1 MAYTLKLTNGK
12 ILLTLPDQ
20 QFDSITT
27 SLTLIGKNV
36 NAYGTDINQNY
47 IRILENFSNTSAP
60 RAPLVGQVW
69 YDYAEQRLKVYTNNL
84 EWKPIGGPTIA
95 SSQPL
100 TLVPGDLWFDSTSQ
114 QLKFSNTN
122 GEIITIG
129 PASNAAVGKSG
140 WLLEPFNDTISASTI
155 TVLTLYDNNEVI
167 AFLSDKTAGF
177 NFERVLSNN
186 TGSGGPITETVNQ
199 SISPGLTLVNRRFDG
214 LYPTFTG
221 TATAAKKL
229 ITDSGVEL
237 GPEDFL
243 VDTGPGTTLKL
254 RSGIEVEGSAV
265 FGSNQ
270 DFQFSHSSN
279 MFGRETAKLIINGQ
293 GGGGGADPVD
303 FQLLFNP
310 LSGSKTFFYSDGSN
324 GTLGMFT
331 DQPVSTFTVPG
342 ESTSTSVDL
351 DVRGNILVRG
361 DLIVTGA
368 TTTISAQ
375 DLVVQDKT
383 ITIGATASPITD
395 ESLVDD
401 GGIILKGSLAEGDK
415 TIKWKKQLNTWE
427 FNTHLHV
434 KWASTLTNLTS
445 GTIYID
451 DKVLAI
457 GIRTTSSQVVN
468 STNYIELGEDVK
480 SAPFLE
486 KVGHITSA
494 TVGALRLGYR
504 VDTSTN
510 PPVVYGTIEPAR
522 YDRYDEAPVIPQVI
536 ELGAGPTTSHISS
549 GGKKVY
555 NVATPEVTDPGHTAA
570 TKEYVDDAI
579 SISRNLKAITTID
592 VSGIA
597 ENPEDPNL
605 DDFVILM
612 LTYLLPPDA
621 PPPYDTPENSL
632 ARIMVVRY
640 LTPEILDVPSNYM
653 DPGLPLYVD
662 KGGVQETAQTIA
674 WSQYLRVTTN
684 LPPYPLGVNRAIKQY
699 VCAGGV
705 WNRYISTGTSNTLW
719 SDGTW

>member
-60 RAPLVGQVW
+60 RAPLVGQIW

-100 TLVPGDLWFDSTSQ
+100 TLVPGDLWFDSSTQ
-114 QLKFSNTN
+114 QLKFSNSN
-122 GEIITIG
+122 GDIITIG
-129 PASNAAVGKSG
+129 PASNAAIGKSG
-140 WLLEPFNDTISASTI
+140 WLLEPYFDSLSASTV
-155 TVLTLYDNNEVI
+155 TVLTLYDNNQLI
-167 AFLSDKTAGF
+167 AIISDKRANFSEQDMIDASSSTSFAQTFPGITLNYRDLGGF
-177 NFERVLSNN
+177 VPEFN
-186 TGSGGPITETVNQ
+186 
-199 SISPGLTLVNRRFDG
+199 
-214 LYPTFTG
+214 G
-221 TATAAKKL
+221 TATFAKNL
-229 ITDSGVEL
+229 VNNQGVTIPTEN
-237 GPEDFL
+237 FL
-243 VDTGPGTTLKL
+243 VDQGAGGTTEI
-254 RSGIEVEGSAV
+254 SGNLTVIGDTVK
-265 FGSNQ
+265 FGNNE
-270 DFQFSHSSN
+270 DFQFVHATG
-279 MFGRETAKLIINGQ
+279 MFGQEVAKITVNGKNVS
-293 GGGGGADPVD
+293 GVD
-303 FQLLFNP
+303 FQMFFNSVVGGRNLL
-310 LSGSKTFFYSDGSN
+310 YAN
-324 GTLGMFT
+324 GTTGVLGMFT
-331 DQPVSTFTVPG
+331 DQP
-342 ESTSTSVDL
+342 TSVFTASGVTLPISL
-351 DVRGNILVRG
+351 DINGNVLIQGNLV
-361 DLIVTGA
+361 VTGG
-368 TTTISAQ
+368 TTTISSQ

-383 ITIGATASPITD
+383 IGLGVVSNPTD
-395 ESLVDD
+395 ALANG
-401 GGIILKGSLAEGDK
+401 GGIILKGSTDK
-415 TIKWKKQLNTWE
+415 SIIWSEPLNSWELNT
-427 FNTHLHV
+427 NLHV
-434 KWASTLTNLTS
+434 KSLSTLTSSTVFMDAKTLATS
-445 GTIYID
+445 FQ
-451 DKVLAI
+451 
-457 GIRTTSSQVVN
+457 TTSS
-468 STNYIELGEDVK
+468 SYIQLGDDVK

-522 YDRYDEAPVIPQVI
+522 YDTYDDAPIVPQVI
-536 ELGAGPTTSHISS
+536 EIGRGPTTSYISAGS
-549 GGKKVY
+549 KKVY
-555 NVATPEVTDPGHTAA
+555 DVATPEVSDPGHSAA